1 MKEITLKLTKNTF
14 CKTRVKWFGR
24 VFSADPVK
32 IRIIQTAGRPTSTD
46 EVRSLIQAASYNAK
60 FTFDHKKGA
69 SYDKTTAP
77 LRELLVKG
85 AKFKWDKRR
94 DEAYSHLMNIMSS
107 IIQIPIP
114 GFGGTL
120 N

>member
-1 MKEITLKLTKNTF
+1 M
-14 CKTRVKWFGR
+14 
-24 VFSADPVK
+24 FSADPVK
-32 IRIIQTAGRPTSTD
+32 IKIIQTAGRPISRD

-69 SYDKTTAP
+69 SYDETTAP

-94 DEAYSHLMNIMSS
+94 VEAYSHLMNIMSS

>member
-1 MKEITLKLTKNTF
+1 M
-14 CKTRVKWFGR
+14 
-24 VFSADPVK
+24 FSADPVK
-32 IRIIQTAGRPTSTD
+32 IRIIQTAGRPTSRD
-46 EVRSLIQAASYNAK
+46 EVCSLIQAASYNAK
-60 FTFDHKKGA
+60 LT
-69 SYDKTTAP
+69 SAP

-85 AKFKWDKRR
+85 PKFKWDKRR